1 MIITKKRTKLQFA
14 LEVLISSTFLVL
26 ALWGIDFSS
35 LWKVLRNANYLWLIP
50 SVMSVVFLLLLKA
63 WRWRLLYYPEY
74 RLPFGSIF
82 TALSA
87 GFFISNILPARLGE
101 VSRVL
106 LIVSEQ
112 PVGIART
119 TATIIIEHLLDLA
132 TLLILLLVLLPFI
145 SLPPVLTNTA
155 KILGVFA
162 IAGIV
167 VMIFLSFW
175 RTRLVL
181 WMDTVSNRVSFLK
194 KPAVH
199 SFIVHLVDGFAVM
212 RTRIGMLIIGIS
224 LFGWVLVIITAW
236 SAAEALKLDV
246 PVVAIIFAV
255 VVTTLGMLIP
265 SSPGYIGVFHYLT
278 LVSLSPFGVA
288 RDIAIALALLWHAV
302 NYLTL
307 SATGYIALWI
317 HGTSLGQI
325 LKRYR
330 EGTMV

>member
-1 MIITKKRTKLQFA
+1 MIKSKRNKLQFL
-14 LEVLISSTFLVL
+14 LELLISSTLMVL
-26 ALWGIDFSS
+26 AIWGIDFSS
-35 LWKVLRNANYLWLIP
+35 LWKVLRDANYLWLIP
-50 SVMSVVFLLLLKA
+50 SVLSVFLLLLLKA

-74 RLPFGSIF
+74 RLPFGSLF

-132 TLLILLLVLLPFI
+132 TLLIYLLFLLPFVH
-145 SLPPVLTNTA
+145 LPPILTNSA
-155 KILGVFA
+155 KITGIGAAVGI
-162 IAGIV
+162 IAMFV
-167 VMIFLSFW
+167 LSFW
-175 RTRLVL
+175 KNKLVL
-181 WMDTVSNRVSFLK
+181 WFNALSEKMSFFK
-194 KPAVH
+194 KP
-199 SFIVHLVDGFAVM
+199 FIHGFVMNMLDGFTVM
-212 RTRIGMLIIGIS
+212 RTKTGVLIIGIS
-224 LFGWVLVIITAW
+224 FFGWILVFITAW

-246 PVVAIIFAV
+246 HFVAIMFAV
-255 VVTTLGMLIP
+255 VVTTMGMLIP

-278 LVSLSPFGVA
+278 VVSLGPFGVLKDTA
-288 RDIAIALALLWHAV
+288 LALALLWHAV

-317 HGTSLGQI
+317 HGTSLSQV
-325 LKRYR
+325 LRRYR
-330 EGTMV
+330 GGTIV